1 MIDAI
6 GDAAM
11 QHTIRANYNS
21 ENQEQAVVIKKNDRL
36 REKRPVEK
44 SENSLKSQMNLRDE
58 QDTKAKNIVE
68 NGEIIVEKYDK
79 EGRLIRKIPPGYV
92 PFGEMA

>member
-6 GDAAM
+6 SDAAM

-21 ENQEQAVVIKKNDRL
+21 ENQEQAVVVQKNDRL

-79 EGRLIRKIPPGYV
+79 EGRLIRKIPPGYL